1 MYKAMYKAMYTNEEL
16 TKQLNFNE
24 HKCERC
30 LHKCKEFGCKTQN
43 FTANMAERTP
53 DITPELKKRYF
64 ALVGA

>member
-1 MYKAMYKAMYTNEEL
+1 MYKATYTNEEL
-16 TKQLNFNE
+16 TKQIEFNE

-30 LHKCKEFGCKTQN
+30 LHKCKEFACKTQN
-43 FTANMAERTP
+43 HTSIVAERTP